1 MEKAVKTE
9 TKNVIVP
16 SKLIYYITPYLVII
30 ALQKSLTAT
39 QDQISGAVSDHLRLT
54 DTAVRD
60 GLQQILHTEV

>member
-9 TKNVIVP
+9 TKNVLVP
-16 SKLIYYITPYLVII
+16 SKLVYYITLYLVII

-39 QDQISGAVSDHLRLT
+39 QDQISGAVSDHLRVT